1 MISLAVRH
9 AIELG
14 IKAPCLAFRGIVLSL
29 APIKQRQWSLWVGAS
44 PGSGYNQWDFRSMAS
59 VD

>member
-14 IKAPCLAFRGIVLSL
+14 SKAPCLAFRGIVLSL
-29 APIKQRQWSLWVGAS
+29 APIKRRQRSLWVGTS
-44 PGSGYNQWDFRSMAS
+44 PGSGYNPRDFRSMAS